1 MDFITHLFGHPG
13 ITQLEPTQVEGMIA
27 QTPRPFILDVRTP
40 EEYRESHIQG
50 AELIPL
56 NELSQKT
63 GRIPKT
69 REVVCVCHSGNRSSS
84 AARYLADLGY
94 KVSNMR
100 GGMARWERA
109 GLPIKKGMS
118 K

>member
-1 MDFITHLFGHPG
+1 MDFITHLFGQPG

-27 QTPRPFILDVRTP
+27 QNPRPLLLDVRTP
-40 EEYRESHIQG
+40 GEYKEGHIQG

-56 NELSQKT
+56 NELAQKA
-63 GRIPKT
+63 GRIPKN
-69 REVVCVCHSGNRSSS
+69 REVICICHSGNRSSS
-84 AARYLADLGY
+84 AARHLVELGY